1 MWTRGRSSLVAVGLA
16 GLALSGCGS
25 ASEPSPPT
33 GVDELEIPTPS
44 LTPSDFV
51 AGIDNPL
58 LPLAPGNTWVYEAT
72 SEDGEETI
80 TVTVLDETRTVG
92 GVTATVVHDVVTDA
106 DGEVLEDTRDWF
118 AQDTAGNVWYLGEA
132 TTEYADGKSSTEGS
146 WEAGVDGAQAGLA
159 MAAEPRLGD
168 GYRMEYL
175 PGEAEDR
182 AAVLSLDATAT
193 VPFGTF
199 TDLLE
204 TEDTTPL
211 EPGLVERK
219 LYAKDVGLI
228 REETIAGGDDVVVLV
243 SFTQK

>member
-1 MWTRGRSSLVAVGLA
+1 MWTRGRSSVVVVGLA

-33 GVDELEIPTPS
+33 GVDGLQIPTPS
-44 LTPSDFV
+44 LTATDFV
-51 AGIDNPL
+51 PRIDNPL
-58 LPLAPGNTWVYEAT
+58 LPLVPGNTWVYRAT
-72 SEDGEETI
+72 SSDGEETI
-80 TVTVLDETRTVG
+80 TVTVLDETRTIG

-106 DGEVLEDTRDWF
+106 EGEVLEDTRDWF

-132 TTEYADGKSSTEGS
+132 TTEYDNGKSSTEGS

-159 MAAEPRLGD
+159 MPAAPRLGD

-175 PGEAEDR
+175 RGEAEDR

-193 VPFGTF
+193 VPFGRF

-228 REETIAGGDDVVVLV
+228 REETIAGGDEVVVLL